1 MDYGPPAKSILI
13 PSDGQTQTLASQT
26 PLFLPLSNICHE
38 DVLPALALLHP
49 PALANVTLAKH
60 DPGLE
65 NIERR
70 GSEERVEAP

>member
-13 PSDGQTQTLASQT
+13 PSDGHEDASQT
-26 PLFLPLSNICHE
+26 HLSLSLSNICHE
-38 DVLPALALLHP
+38 DVLSALALLHP
-49 PALANVTLAKH
+49 PALANVTLAKL
-60 DPGLE
+60 DPRLE